1 MRKLKLLGE
10 WNVAINGGSNSR
22 IQSARN
28 SLTAKRIRSL
38 SLSVSPS
45 TISFRIHANGT
56 TVNLSR
62 FTFRCLSISLIE
74 YIYQSRRIYSLSVS
88 TIALNDNC
96 VTSQTVISAPISK
109 WAFSSLIYFYSNSP
123 LNSPYVWMWFLV
135 STVGFII
142 FDRSDPLTPFHSLRS
157 HIRLV
162 IPFPQLTTTNQFN
175 FPELIL
181 VFAHLPLSHS
191 IFNKFQ
197 ILQLTYFISRQFHFN
212 SMESYVLFFRY
223 LNSLS
228 VSLN

>member
-1 MRKLKLLGE
+1 MKEATAEYNQPEIAWL
-10 WNVAINGGSNSR
+10 
-22 IQSARN
+22 QSGYV
-28 SLTAKRIRSL
+28 L
-38 SLSVSPS
+38 SLSVCIPLHNF
-45 TISFRIHANGT
+45 ISHSRKRNNCQSIKVHVPMSVYQFNWIHLPIAENIFAVCFNYCT
-56 TVNLSR
+56 KWQLR
-62 FTFRCLSISLIE
+62 DISNSD
-74 YIYQSRRIYSLSVS
+74 QC
-88 TIALNDNC
+88 TN
-96 VTSQTVISAPISK
+96 SK

-157 HIRLV
+157 HIRLM